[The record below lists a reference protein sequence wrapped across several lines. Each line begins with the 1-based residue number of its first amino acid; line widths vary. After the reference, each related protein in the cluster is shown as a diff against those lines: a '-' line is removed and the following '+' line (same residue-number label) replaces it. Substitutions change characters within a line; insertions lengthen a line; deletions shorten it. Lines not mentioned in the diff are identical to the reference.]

1 MVVEDIVIIFLVLYD
16 LPKVVGSLQC
26 IAVDGE
32 SFSCSS
38 YNNTTNCW
46 SKKRMRSQVDFKDV
60 VSINSGVSSFLFVVD
75 SCVMIQRSQVHI
87 LNDEMPKIHG
97 ERMELILETI
107 CEDNAA
113 PSFVLEFNH
122 FNSSNYPHLEF
133 AFTLALILKDTI
145 AE

>member
-75 SCVMIQRSQVHI
+75 SCVMIQRS
-87 LNDEMPKIHG
+87 
-97 ERMELILETI
+97 
-107 CEDNAA
+107 
-113 PSFVLEFNH
+113 
-122 FNSSNYPHLEF
+122 
-133 AFTLALILKDTI
+133 
-145 AE
+145 